1 MCFHRCTTPDKVKDI
16 LSKCVSKQNH
26 QYVVVQKQLNKLV
39 EYNRFNLSEVFRTVK
54 LQTAT
59 IIRAQ

>member
-26 QYVVVQKQLNKLV
+26 QYVAVQKQLNKLV
-39 EYNRFNLSEVFRTVK
+39 EYNRFNLSELFRTVK
-54 LQTAT
+54 L
-59 IIRAQ
+59 